1 MGVYHGNDLRKIT
14 GGVKSRHVKVKR
26 KYWMGRYPTLT
37 VTGEKNEVRAIRTKG
52 GGRKLRLRVAAEAN
66 VYVPKEGK
74 TVRAK
79 VIKLLDNPADR
90 NLARRGI
97 VTKGAIIQTS
107 LGKAVVTS
115 RPGQDGVL
123 NAVLIA

>member
-14 GGVKSRHVKVKR
+14 GGVKGRHVKVKR

-37 VTGEKNEVRAIRTKG
+37 AIGEKNVVKVIRTKG
-52 GGRKLRLRVAAEAN
+52 GGRKVRLKVVAEAN

-74 TVRAK
+74 TLKTK

-97 VTKGAIIQTS
+97 VTKGAIVQTS

-123 NAVLIA
+123 NAVLIE

>member
-74 TVRAK
+74 NCK
-79 VIKLLDNPADR
+79 
-90 NLARRGI
+90 
-97 VTKGAIIQTS
+97 S
-107 LGKAVVTS
+107 
-115 RPGQDGVL
+115 
-123 NAVLIA
+123 

>member
-14 GGVKSRHVKVKR
+14 GGIKGRHVKAKR

-37 VTGEKNEVRAIRTKG
+37 VIGEKNEVKVIRTKG
-52 GGRKLRLRVAAEAN
+52 GGRKLRLKVAAEAN
-66 VYVPKEGK
+66 VYVPKEGR
-74 TVRAK
+74 TVKAK

-123 NAVLIA
+123 NAVLIE